1 MTKSKTGPV
10 DQLKIPRTSTIPL
23 LVTTFP
29 NISLLRCRFHC
40 YLYSAGQSGVRNT
53 IHQAPHTT
61 TRQTSSLTRPHPLTT
76 PSLATH
82 IVTHHTHRHSPH
94 TSSLTTH
101 SPSQHHHAPN
111 IITHHTLP
119 LSTHCRS
126 PHIATLHTSSPSKHR
141 RRTSTSTA
149 HDHPPPTT
157 HNPPRSIAPEHGLC
171 QSCLGT
177 SRTKCSRWG
186 RPVLVNAE
194 AGVAPRGLRA
204 EALPTAAGVAPRG
217 LRAGPLPSAAG
228 VALPAAAP
236 RGPRVVTPRAVAP
249 RRLGHPEATHT
260 QGSLRTICTAA
271 GHTTICRA

>member
-94 TSSLTTH
+94 IRPPNTITHQTSSR
-101 SPSQHHHAPN
+101 
-111 IITHHTLP
+111 I
-119 LSTHCRS
+119 THCRS
-126 PHIATLHTSSPSKHR
+126 PHIAALHTLPLSTHRHPPNIVGEPQHPRRMITHRLPLITHHAPLPPSTAFVSHVLEPAVRNAADGAVRFWSTRRQGWLREVFEQRPSPR
-141 RRTSTSTA
+141 RRGWLL
-149 HDHPPPTT
+149 
-157 HNPPRSIAPEHGLC
+157 EVFE
-171 QSCLGT
+171 Q
-177 SRTKCSRWG
+177 
-186 RPVLVNAE
+186 
-194 AGVAPRGLRA
+194 
-204 EALPTAAGVAPRG
+204 
-217 LRAGPLPSAAG
+217 GPS
-228 VALPAAAP
+228 PA
-236 RGPRVVTPRAVAP
+236 RQGWLFP
-249 RRLGHPEATHT
+249 RRPLEV
-260 QGSLRTICTAA
+260 LEW
-271 GHTTICRA
+271 